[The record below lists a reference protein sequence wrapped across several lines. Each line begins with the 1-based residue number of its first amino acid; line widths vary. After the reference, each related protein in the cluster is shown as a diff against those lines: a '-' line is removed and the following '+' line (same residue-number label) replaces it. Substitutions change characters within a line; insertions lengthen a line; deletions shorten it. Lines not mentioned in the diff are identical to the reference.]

1 MYTRSIG
8 TTRANTLKHKDMTIT
23 LAFDSFKGS
32 LRSDEVADA
41 FEEGLRTVLPDCEVR
56 KAYVADGGEGTME
69 AIVKSLNGSF
79 IETTVSDPIGR
90 AVKARYGI
98 IDNGQTAV
106 IEMAEASGLTLLKP
120 EERNPMLTTTY
131 GTGELIADAISRGCR
146 RFLVG
151 IGGSATN
158 DGGTGMLSAL
168 GFRFLDK
175 ERNTLEGCGG
185 TLAEIASIDASQAM
199 SELKDCEFI
208 VACDVTAPLYG
219 PNGAAHV
226 FAPQKGA
233 NKEMVAQLDAGLQNF
248 ASAIYQFNGK
258 DVTHIPGGGAAGGMG
273 AGMYALLNSRLER
286 GIDMVLNAIRF
297 DDIITGSDLVVTG
310 EGRIDRQTVMGKAP
324 SGILRRASAQGIPVI
339 AIGGRVEWC
348 DELRKSGF
356 AKILEASSPDMPKEK
371 AMQRSIAYENMRRAG
386 QQLIVERTFKS

>member
-1 MYTRSIG
+1 MHTRPIG
-8 TTRANTLKHKDMTIT
+8 TTIANTLKHKDMTIT

-120 EERNPMLTTTY
+120 EERNPMHTTTY

-175 ERNTLEGCGG
+175 ERNTLKGCGG

-199 SELKDCEFI
+199 SELKDCEFVI
-208 VACDVTAPLYG
+208 ACDVTAPLYG

-233 NKEMVAQLDAGLQNF
+233 NKEMVAQLDAGLRNF

-297 DDIITGSDLVVTG
+297 DDIITGSDLIVTG
-310 EGRIDRQTVMGKAP
+310 EGRIDHQTVMGKAP

-356 AKILEASSPDMPKEK
+356 AKILEASNPDMPKEK

>member
-1 MYTRSIG
+1 MHTRPIG

-106 IEMAEASGLTLLKP
+106 IEMAVASGLTLLKP

-175 ERNTLEGCGG
+175 ERNTLKGCGG
-185 TLAEIASIDASQAM
+185 TLAEIDSIDASQAM
-199 SELKDCEFI
+199 SELKDCEFVI
-208 VACDVTAPLYG
+208 ACDVTAPLYG

-233 NKEMVAQLDAGLQNF
+233 NKDMVALLDAGLRNF
-248 ASAIYQFNGK
+248 ASAIHRFNGK

-297 DDIITGSDLVVTG
+297 DDIIMGSDLVVTG

-348 DELRKSGF
+348 DELRRSGF
-356 AKILEASSPDMPKEK
+356 ARIIEISSPDMPKEK
-371 AMQRSIAYENMRRAG
+371 AMQRSIAYENVRRAG
-386 QQLIVERTFKS
+386 QQLIVERTFNS

>member
-1 MYTRSIG
+1 
-8 TTRANTLKHKDMTIT
+8 MTIT

-120 EERNPMLTTTY
+120 EERDPMHTTTY

-158 DGGTGMLSAL
+158 DGGTGMFSAL

-175 ERNTLEGCGG
+175 ERNALEGCGG
-185 TLAEIASIDASQAM
+185 TLTEIVSIDASQAM
-199 SELKDCEFI
+199 SELKDCEFVI
-208 VACDVTAPLYG
+208 VCDVTAPLYG
-219 PNGAAHV
+219 PNGAVHV

-258 DVTHIPGGGAAGGMG
+258 DVAHIPGGGAAGGMG

-356 AKILEASSPDMPKEK
+356 AKILEASNPDMPKEK

>member
-1 MYTRSIG
+1 
-8 TTRANTLKHKDMTIT
+8 MTIT

-106 IEMAEASGLTLLKP
+106 IEMAVASGLTLLKP
-120 EERNPMLTTTY
+120 EERNPMHTTTY

-158 DGGTGMLSAL
+158 DGGTGMFSAL

-175 ERNTLEGCGG
+175 ERNALEGCGG
-185 TLAEIASIDASQAM
+185 TLAEIVSIDASQAM

-208 VACDVTAPLYG
+208 IACDVTAPLYG

-233 NKEMVAQLDAGLQNF
+233 NKEMVAQLDAGLRNF

-258 DVTHIPGGGAAGGMG
+258 DVAHIPGGGAAGGMG

-297 DDIITGSDLVVTG
+297 DDIITGSDFVVTG

-356 AKILEASSPDMPKEK
+356 AKILEASNPDMPKEK

>member
-1 MYTRSIG
+1 
-8 TTRANTLKHKDMTIT
+8 MTIT

-106 IEMAEASGLTLLKP
+106 IEMAVASGLTLLKP

-175 ERNTLEGCGG
+175 ERNTLKGCGG
-185 TLAEIASIDASQAM
+185 TLAEIDSIDASQAM
-199 SELKDCEFI
+199 SELKDCEFVI
-208 VACDVTAPLYG
+208 ACDVTAPLYG

-233 NKEMVAQLDAGLQNF
+233 NKEMVAQLDAGLRNF

-258 DVTHIPGGGAAGGMG
+258 DVAHIPGGGAAGGMG

-356 AKILEASSPDMPKEK
+356 AEILEASSPDMPKEK
-371 AMQRSIAYENMRRAG
+371 AMQRSIAYENVRRAG
-386 QQLIVERTFKS
+386 QQLIVERTFNS

>member
-1 MYTRSIG
+1 
-8 TTRANTLKHKDMTIT
+8 MTIT

-106 IEMAEASGLTLLKP
+106 IEMAVASGLTLLKP
-120 EERNPMLTTTY
+120 EERNPMHTTTY

-175 ERNTLEGCGG
+175 ERNALEGCGG

-199 SELKDCEFI
+199 SELKDCEFVI
-208 VACDVTAPLYG
+208 ACDVTAPLYG

-258 DVTHIPGGGAAGGMG
+258 DVAHIPGGGAAGGMG
-273 AGMYALLNSRLER
+273 AGMYALFNSRLER

-297 DDIITGSDLVVTG
+297 DDIITGSDLIVTG

-324 SGILRRASAQGIPVI
+324 SGILRRASEQGIPVI

-356 AKILEASSPDMPKEK
+356 AKILEASNPDMPKEK

>member
-1 MYTRSIG
+1 
-8 TTRANTLKHKDMTIT
+8 MTIT

-41 FEEGLRTVLPDCEVR
+41 FEEGLRTVIPDCEVR

-106 IEMAEASGLTLLKP
+106 IEMAVASGLTLLKP
-120 EERNPMLTTTY
+120 EERDPMHTTTY

-175 ERNTLEGCGG
+175 ERNALKGCGG
-185 TLAEIASIDASQAM
+185 SLAEIASIDASQAM
-199 SELKDCEFI
+199 SELKDCEFVI
-208 VACDVTAPLYG
+208 ACDVTAPLYG

-233 NKEMVAQLDAGLQNF
+233 NKEMVAQLDAGLRNF

-297 DDIITGSDLVVTG
+297 DDIITGSELVVTG
-310 EGRIDRQTVMGKAP
+310 EGRIDHQTVMGKAP

-356 AKILEASSPDMPKEK
+356 ARIIEISSPDMPKEK

>member
-1 MYTRSIG
+1 MHTRPIG

-106 IEMAEASGLTLLKP
+106 IEMAVASGLTLLKP
-120 EERNPMLTTTY
+120 EERNPMHTTTY

-175 ERNTLEGCGG
+175 ERNTLKGCGG

-208 VACDVTAPLYG
+208 IACDVTAPLYG
-219 PNGAAHV
+219 PNGAAHI

-233 NKEMVAQLDAGLQNF
+233 NKEMVAQLDAGLRNF

-258 DVTHIPGGGAAGGMG
+258 DVAHIPGGGAAGGMG

-348 DELRKSGF
+348 DELRQSGF
-356 AKILEASSPDMPKEK
+356 AKILEASNPDMPKEK

>member
-1 MYTRSIG
+1 MHTRPIG

-106 IEMAEASGLTLLKP
+106 IEMAVASGLTLLKP

-175 ERNTLEGCGG
+175 ERNTLKGCGG
-185 TLAEIASIDASQAM
+185 TLAEIDSIDASQAM
-199 SELKDCEFI
+199 SELKDCEFVI
-208 VACDVTAPLYG
+208 ACDVTAPLYG

-233 NKEMVAQLDAGLQNF
+233 NKEMVAQLDAGLRNF

-258 DVTHIPGGGAAGGMG
+258 DVAHIPGGGAAGGMG

-356 AKILEASSPDMPKEK
+356 AEILEASSPDMPKEK
-371 AMQRSIAYENMRRAG
+371 AMQRSIAYENVRRAG
-386 QQLIVERTFKS
+386 QQLIVERTFNS

>member
-1 MYTRSIG
+1 MHTRPIG

-120 EERNPMLTTTY
+120 EERDPMHTTTY

-158 DGGTGMLSAL
+158 DGGTGMFSAL

-175 ERNTLEGCGG
+175 ERNALEGCGG
-185 TLAEIASIDASQAM
+185 TLAEIVSIDASQAM
-199 SELKDCEFI
+199 SELKDCEFVI
-208 VACDVTAPLYG
+208 VCDVTAPLYG

-258 DVTHIPGGGAAGGMG
+258 DVAHIPGGGAAGGMG

-356 AKILEASSPDMPKEK
+356 AKILEASNPDMPKEK
-371 AMQRSIAYENMRRAG
+371 AMQRSIAYENMRRTG

>member
-1 MYTRSIG
+1 
-8 TTRANTLKHKDMTIT
+8 MTIT

-106 IEMAEASGLTLLKP
+106 IEMAVASGLTLLKP
-120 EERNPMLTTTY
+120 EERNPMHTTTY

-175 ERNTLEGCGG
+175 ERNTLKGCGV
-185 TLAEIASIDASQAM
+185 TLAEIVSIDASQAM
-199 SELKDCEFI
+199 SELKDCEFVI
-208 VACDVTAPLYG
+208 ACDVTAPLYG

-233 NKEMVAQLDAGLQNF
+233 NKEMVAQLDAGLRNF

-258 DVTHIPGGGAAGGMG
+258 DVAHIPGGGAAGGMG

-356 AKILEASSPDMPKEK
+356 AEILEASNPDMPKEK

>member
-1 MYTRSIG
+1 MHTRPIG

-106 IEMAEASGLTLLKP
+106 IEMAVASGLTLLKP
-120 EERNPMLTTTY
+120 EERNPMHTTTY

-146 RFLVG
+146 IFLVG

-175 ERNTLEGCGG
+175 ERNTLKGCGG

-199 SELKDCEFI
+199 SELKDCEFVI
-208 VACDVTAPLYG
+208 ACDVTAPLYG

-233 NKEMVAQLDAGLQNF
+233 SKEMVAQLDAGLRNF

-258 DVTHIPGGGAAGGMG
+258 DVAHIPGGGAAGGMG

-297 DDIITGSDLVVTG
+297 DDIIMGSDLVVTG

-339 AIGGRVEWC
+339 AIGGRVEWY

-386 QQLIVERTFKS
+386 QQLIVERTFNS